1 MYISVGVS
9 MKYKKKT
16 FYMLHSN
23 IFLSQ
28 KDNLQARYERS
39 LFILSTHV
47 YRYDR

>member
-9 MKYKKKT
+9 VQYKTST
-16 FYMLHSN
+16 FYILHSY

-28 KDNLQARYERS
+28 KENFQAKYELS

-47 YRYDR
+47 